1 MCKKQIEELYF
12 STAIKDLN
20 ITISKGVNIHNKLC
34 RDDTCSQSLQ
44 KVHSFISKSSKQLT
58 FRNCHGILGR

>member
-34 RDDTCSQSLQ
+34 GDDTCSPIPTESAQ
-44 KVHSFISKSSKQLT
+44 FYKQVL
-58 FRNCHGILGR
+58 